1 MTTERKTNSK
11 NEDNLE
17 NENDLRKKTILFSL
31 SVSLGDALTT
41 NAVRAFFHWG
51 PNQIYQTKPIE
62 PNLPSLIYKIKS
74 TKRNV

>member
-51 PNQIYQTKPIE
+51 PNQIY
-62 PNLPSLIYKIKS
+62 L
-74 TKRNV
+74 